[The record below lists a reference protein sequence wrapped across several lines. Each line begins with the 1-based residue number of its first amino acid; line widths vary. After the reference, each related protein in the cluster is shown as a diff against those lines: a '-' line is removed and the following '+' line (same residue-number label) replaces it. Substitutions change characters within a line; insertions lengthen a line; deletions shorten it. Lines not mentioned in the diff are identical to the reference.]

1 MRFTLPP
8 PIENAASL
16 RYEVDTLNLQR
27 IQRLGLVLGPVHMV
41 HVLIF
46 LPYEPGA
53 VTDSELWRNEIILAH
68 SVMLPFALAMAL
80 LGGVALQRGGRRIR
94 ALIPATAALGYLAFG
109 VIVALIDQ
117 RVTTSITPLIVSS
130 LGVGATILIPPLLAA
145 AFYALVLIL
154 FWTLIGG
161 VQPGADVLLSLRVNA
176 VTVTGLGFG
185 LCYVLW
191 RNHLVTLR
199 QRREIEAQKAT
210 LEEKNRKLERLATLD
225 PLTAIANRAHFLDVA
240 AREVAR
246 MRRSDGRAALVL
258 MDLDRFKT
266 INDEHGHPVGDA
278 ILRAVAAILV
288 GELRPVDVVARFGG
302 EEFALLLPDATP
314 EDGAAVAERIRRV
327 IEALRVS
334 TAGQPLELTASFGV
348 AALGTEGPDPVHAA
362 YAAADRA
369 LYRAKAL
376 GRNRVCIA
384 EAGTSAPA

>member
-199 QRREIEAQKAT
+199 QRREIEAQKAA

-288 GELRPVDVVARFGG
+288 GELRPVDVVARLGG

-334 TAGQPLELTASFGV
+334 TAGQPLKLTASFGV

>member
-199 QRREIEAQKAT
+199 QRREIEAQKAA

-288 GELRPVDVVARFGG
+288 GELRPVDVVARLGG
-302 EEFALLLPDATP
+302 EEFALFLPDATP

>member
-68 SVMLPFALAMAL
+68 SFMLPFALAMAL

-199 QRREIEAQKAT
+199 QRREIEAQKAA

-288 GELRPVDVVARFGG
+288 GELRPVDVVARLGG

>member
-199 QRREIEAQKAT
+199 QRREIEAQKAA

>member
-199 QRREIEAQKAT
+199 QRREIEAQKAA

-288 GELRPVDVVARFGG
+288 GELRPVDVVARLGG